1 MRTKRAMVIGLCLA
15 AVLAGGAWAN
25 DFGDYTAAADCE
37 GWTASGNLLLA
48 TDIDL
53 NYEIR
58 LMQGGVIVA
67 TFTGMEPIYTSDP
80 TFALGDGWGM
90 ELCGDYSVFG
100 LLYFYSEGGRYDELR
115 FGAEFTCE
123 CDTIEYCNYTPGFW
137 KNHPDAWPVDNLDVG
152 CRNYVRG
159 ELIAILEMPIK
170 HDKLLI
176 MTHHLIAA
184 KLNVLNGSDASIQ
197 GAIDDGDALLCG
209 LGRILGRV
217 DKAVKSELVDIKDY
231 LADYNELG
239 CPGDEIDEFGILG
252 SRVLGFGAGA
262 AEEQTSWGALKKL
275 PE

>member
-1 MRTKRAMVIGLCLA
+1 MKTKRTMVISLLLV
-15 AVLAGGAWAN
+15 AVLAGVAWAN
-25 DFGDYTAAADCE
+25 DFGDYIAGADCE

-53 NYEIR
+53 NYEIQ

-67 TFTGMEPIYTSDP
+67 TFSGVEPIYTSDP
-80 TFALGDGWGM
+80 TFALGSGWGM

-100 LLYFYSEGGRYDELR
+100 LLYFYSEGGKYDELR

-123 CDTIEYCNYTPGFW
+123 CDTIEYCNYTPGYW
-137 KNHPDAWPVDNLDVG
+137 KNHPDAWPVDNLDLG
-152 CRNYVRG
+152 CDNYLQG

-176 MTHHLIAA
+176 MVHHLIAA
-184 KLNVLNGSDASIQ
+184 KLNIANGSDPSIQ
-197 GAIDDGDALLCG
+197 GAIDDADALLCS
-209 LGRILGRV
+209 LDRILGRV
-217 DKAVKSELVDIKDY
+217 DKEVKAELVSIGII
-231 LADYNELG
+231 LMEYNELG
-239 CPGDEIDEFGILG
+239 CPGDEIDEYGILG

-275 PE
+275 SE